1 MQVSHQDVFNL
12 IVLGLREQQVPAY
25 DEARG
30 VCQYLTD
37 DGRKCAVG
45 ILLPGN
51 SGGVFLGDVTV
62 LPTAFWK
69 MMNRMGIQLRAHK
82 KLLHSFQRWHDKRWP
97 KTRET
102 TAHRPEPHKFT
113 SKPTQVILQQ
123 WVDAWNLDNEHKLS
137 LAEATQFALDFEE
150 GLRNAHQG

>member
-51 SGGVFLGDVTV
+51 SGGVFVGDLNI

-69 MMNRMGIQLRAHK
+69 MMNRMGIQSRVHK
-82 KLLHSFQRWHDKRWP
+82 KLLKYFQHWHDAHWP
-97 KTRET
+97 KISKYR
-102 TAHRPEPHKFT
+102 EPHKFT
-113 SKPTQVILQQ
+113 SKPTQASLQL
-123 WVDAWNLDNEHKLS
+123 WVDAWNRCNEHKLS
-137 LAEATQFALDFEE
+137 LAEATQFSLDFEE

>member
-45 ILLPGN
+45 ILIPGN
-51 SGGVFLGDVTV
+51 SGDVFVGDVTI

-69 MMNRMGIQLRAHK
+69 MMNRMGIQSRAHK
-82 KLLHSFQRWHDKRWP
+82 KLLKSFQHWHDSKWP
-97 KTRET
+97 KNYKSKAR
-102 TAHRPEPHKFT
+102 RPEPHKFT
-113 SKPTQVILQQ
+113 STPTQTSLQL
-123 WVDAWNLDNEHKLS
+123 WVDAWNVDNEHKLS
-137 LAEATQFALDFEE
+137 LTEATQFSLDFEE
-150 GLRNAHQG
+150 GLRNAHQD